1 MALFEHPDYNNHE
14 NVSYYHDAKTGLR
27 AIIAVH
33 NTTLGPSLG
42 GCRMFPYANSDEAL
56 TDVLRLSSGMS
67 YKAAMAGLPQ
77 GGGKAVIIGN
87 PREHKSAA
95 LMQAMGRFVNSFNGS
110 YIIAEDS
117 GISVSDVL
125 QMQEATTF
133 TGGCKASYSFDG
145 TTPDGNPAPATAYG
159 VFCGIKAAVD
169 YVYGTDLRGKKVAIQ
184 GVGHVGLRL
193 AKHLHQAGAELF
205 VSDIYDDNL
214 LIAEAEYGATI
225 VDNNSIH
232 SLPVDVYAPCALGG
246 AINKDT
252 IDDIRA
258 RVVAGAAN
266 NQLAT
271 DDMGTRLLQNN
282 IAYVPDYVIN
292 AGGIIDIYHQTQ
304 SDSSNA
310 LLKQQ
315 LENIGNTV
323 THLLTEAEAQNK
335 ATVTI
340 ANAMAEEVMN
350 K

>member
-1 MALFEHPDYNNHE
+1 MALFEHPDYHNHE

-169 YVYGTDLRGKKVAIQ
+169 YVYGTDLLGKKVAIQ

-214 LIAEAEYGATI
+214 LIAEAEFGATI

-323 THLLTEAEAQNK
+323 MHLLTEAEAQNK